1 MITSRNNSQAI
12 SSAFILV
19 LMAVIWVAFAPMQ
32 AGGQAAYIVVIGNS
46 MEPKFHRGDLVI
58 VQRDTHYTI
67 GDVVAYKNAGLN
79 SNVIHRII
87 DIRRSHFIFKGDN
100 NSWVDTYQPSFDELI
115 GKQWIHIPGGGSI
128 LQRLRDPFTMAL
140 LAGALAG
147 FLMISFLNEKT
158 KGNKQMKNKSWREW
172 ISGLKSR
179 LTLASPL
186 HPETGSDQ
194 TALSRSK
201 FSLPK
206 GKLIELNGSTT
217 ETLFFTLGLIAFVSF
232 ILGFISLTR
241 PVTVSMPDDVL
252 YQNIGLFSY
261 SASVPADIYDANTL
275 QTGEP
280 IFPKLTC
287 STLLNFHYALIGD
300 DLKDIAGSYQITA
313 QIIEPQSGWQRTIT
327 LLPETAFKGSSFD
340 TSAKLNFC
348 EVIKLTQ
355 TLEEQA
361 DFHPTQYTLLVT
373 PNVTISGKISGRELQ
388 DANYQPQLT
397 FRYDRQ
403 NFSIVKPDPATN
415 PFNQTQA
422 SFIRE
427 IHQKANTMS
436 LFGWQPTILTLRML
450 ALLGLILSS
459 IGIWLLIN
467 SMQAATNMRPDSA
480 IRLRYGSMLIE
491 LQSAELNETSNIV
504 DVQSIDDLAKLAERF
519 NTAILHKSINSNH
532 SYLVNTNSTT
542 YRFTISTQTGMSND

>member
-1 MITSRNNSQAI
+1 MFTSRSYSQAI
-12 SSAFILV
+12 STAFLLV
-19 LMAVIWVAFAPMQ
+19 IMAVIWVTFAPIQ
-32 AGGQAAYIVVIGNS
+32 AGGQAAYIVVIGKS
-46 MEPKFHRGDLVI
+46 MEPNFHRGDLVI

-67 GDVVAYKNAGLN
+67 GDVVAYKNDQLK
-79 SNVIHRII
+79 SNVIHRIV
-87 DIRRSHFIFKGDN
+87 DIQHDHFIFKGDN
-100 NSWVDTYQPSFDELI
+100 NSWIDTYHPSFDELI
-115 GKQWIHIPGGGSI
+115 GKQWIHIPSGGSV
-128 LQRLRDPFTMAL
+128 LQRLRDPLTMAL
-140 LAGALAG
+140 LAGCLAG
-147 FLMISFLNEKT
+147 FLMISFMNEKT
-158 KGNKQMKNKSWREW
+158 KGSKRMKNNFWREW
-172 ISGLKSR
+172 INSLKKR
-179 LTLASPL
+179 FAPASAS
-186 HPETGSDQ
+186 HSETGADQ
-194 TALSRSK
+194 AALSHSK

-206 GKLIELNGSTT
+206 GKSVELNGSTT
-217 ETLFFTLGLIAFVSF
+217 EMLFFVLGLIAFASL

-241 PVTVSMPDDVL
+241 PTTVSAPDDVL

-313 QIIEPQSGWQRTIT
+313 QIIEPGSGWQRTLT

-348 EVIKLTQ
+348 EVIKLTEA
-355 TLEEQA
+355 LESQA
-361 DFHPTQYTLLVT
+361 EFHPTQYTLLIT

-403 NFSIVKPDPATN
+403 NFSIVKTDPAIS

-427 IHQKANTMS
+427 IHQKANTIS
-436 LFGWQPTILTLRML
+436 LFGWQPTVLTLRML
-450 ALLGLILSS
+450 ALIGLVLSSLGL
-459 IGIWLLIN
+459 WLLIN
-467 SMQAATNMRPDSA
+467 TMQAAANMKPESVA
-480 IRLRYGSMLIE
+480 HIRYGSMVVEI
-491 LQSAELNETSNIV
+491 QNAGLNEASHIL

-519 NTAILHKSINSNH
+519 NTVILHENNSGKH
-532 SYLVNTNSTT
+532 SYLVKTEVTI
-542 YRFTISTQTGMSND
+542 YRFLINAQTEISK